1 MLKALILLVKN
12 ENGDEEIKIN
22 LIQYATYFVEHWKKK
37 KMRIGPN
44 GSYDYELNDVV
55 LLNTTI
61 NNILSF
67 YSNIKGC
74 NLKSVDIDNKYS
86 VIECFIKL
94 IEWLIEKFHD
104 ENICFER
111 EKIILND
118 IKNTPQC
125 VETQLSNAYDL
136 MVKIIDFINTKC
148 IQIDENYTN
157 FEKKIVNSYKNTPF
171 DIRSINDFEIANRT
185 IENFCDLSIN
195 FIRLKYGLKI
205 EKMHFEELLYKT

>member
-22 LIQYATYFVEHWKKK
+22 LVQHATYFVEHWKKK
-37 KMRIGPN
+37 KVRFGPN
-44 GSYDYELNDVV
+44 GPYNCELNDVV

-67 YSNIKGC
+67 YSNIKGYD
-74 NLKSVDIDNKYS
+74 LKSVDINNHHS
-86 VIECFIKL
+86 VIGCFIKL

-111 EKIILND
+111 EKSMLND
-118 IKNTPQC
+118 IKNTSQC
-125 VETQLSNAYDL
+125 VETQLSNSYDL
-136 MVKIIDFINTKC
+136 MVKVIEFINAKC
-148 IQIDENYTN
+148 IQIDETDAI
-157 FEKKIVNSYKNTPF
+157 FEKNLIKSYQNTPF

-195 FIRLKYGLKI
+195 FIRLKNEMKI
-205 EKMHFEELLYKT
+205 EKNAF